1 MREKLVQHAMLG
13 LMAACLGAL
22 AGSGANAGMPG
33 SLGDAPRHAPLAT
46 KVLIWKDCQEIAQ
59 CSGCRPVYKCRS
71 CNYQKQCARGLC
83 EWADVCVWSPSMKL
97 LPRGARIIR

>member
-59 CSGCRPVYKCRS
+59 CSGGR
-71 CNYQKQCARGLC
+71 QT
-83 EWADVCVWSPSMKL
+83 
-97 LPRGARIIR
+97 